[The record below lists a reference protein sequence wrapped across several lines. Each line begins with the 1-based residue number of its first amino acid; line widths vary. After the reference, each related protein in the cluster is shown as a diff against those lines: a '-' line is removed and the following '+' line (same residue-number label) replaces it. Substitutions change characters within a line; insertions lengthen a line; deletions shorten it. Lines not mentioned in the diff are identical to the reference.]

1 MTDTYR
7 NRHDR
12 EEHHFG
18 VTYTTL
24 VALSEAI
31 DGTLPADMTIED
43 ALSSINDRILVLEDR
58 GRVIGRLTIDA
69 VIS

>member
-1 MTDTYR
+1 MTDTQR

-24 VALSEAI
+24 VALSSAI
-31 DGTLPADMTIED
+31 DPSLPVDMTIED
-43 ALSSINDRILVLEDR
+43 ALSVINDRILVLEDR
-58 GRVIGRLTIDA
+58 GRFVGRLTVDA
-69 VIS
+69 VID